1 MPQPAAPVCWLLAE
15 QLSAGMVFG
24 IVPRYLAAWLYSVQA
39 CTGAPDRARVH
50 RRYTPDR
57 STISIVPQL
66 LTCSCWCVESWM
78 GTTAVGVGI
87 PSYSSTAVVQT
98 PKADSLFIAGLAT
111 MLAIGIPATAKTAP
125 EFMKTEEYLDLVR
138 AILSTGSTALITP
151 N

>member
-1 MPQPAAPVCWLLAE
+1 MPVTGTSTMVLYAPTGGTGLLAPCGTALCRHGIWYCTWLLGCTVYRPVPGPRTGPE
-15 QLSAGMVFG
+15 CTVG
-24 IVPRYLAAWLYSVQA
+24 IR
-39 CTGAPDRARVH
+39 
-50 RRYTPDR
+50 
-57 STISIVPQL
+57 TISIVPQL

-138 AILSTGSTALITP
+138 AIH
-151 N
+151 